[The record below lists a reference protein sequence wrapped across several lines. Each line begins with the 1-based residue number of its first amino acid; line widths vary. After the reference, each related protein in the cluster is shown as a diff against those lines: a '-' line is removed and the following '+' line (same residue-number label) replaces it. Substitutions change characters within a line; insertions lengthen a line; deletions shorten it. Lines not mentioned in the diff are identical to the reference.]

1 MPAQRGKYIVFEGG
15 DAVGKSTT
23 MQLVADRIRKEF
35 GVKVYTLEEPGGVRD
50 ENGTSLQ
57 PFVEDLRV
65 LIKDKSIERGADMNI
80 ALFNQARRMNWF
92 EIMRPA
98 LEDGIWILGTRNW
111 WSTVVYQGAGEGA
124 DSEVI
129 RRRVLSATDPQYIQ
143 PDLGFILDI
152 DEETRAKRLALRDNN
167 ASLDTFESK
176 PSDFQL
182 RVGEG
187 YRTFAKENNIPILST
202 LQPPKQ
208 VADEAL
214 SHIVE
219 AFSEPTK

>member
-1 MPAQRGKYIVFEGG
+1 VPTRGKYIVFEGG

-23 MQLVADRIRKEF
+23 MQLVADEIRKQY

-50 ENGTSLQ
+50 EDGVSLQ
-57 PFVEDLRV
+57 PFVDDLRV

-98 LEDGIWILGTRNW
+98 LEEGIWILSTRNW
-111 WSTVVYQGAGEGA
+111 WSTVVYQGAGEGI
-124 DSEVI
+124 DTEVI
-129 RRRVLSATDPQYIQ
+129 RQRVLAATDPLYIQ
-143 PDLGFILDI
+143 PDLGFILDV

-187 YRTFAKENNIPILST
+187 YRQFAKEHNIQTLST
-202 LQPPKQ
+202 VPAPDK
-208 VADEAL
+208 VAAAAIT
-214 SHIVE
+214 HILK
-219 AFSEPTK
+219 AFSD